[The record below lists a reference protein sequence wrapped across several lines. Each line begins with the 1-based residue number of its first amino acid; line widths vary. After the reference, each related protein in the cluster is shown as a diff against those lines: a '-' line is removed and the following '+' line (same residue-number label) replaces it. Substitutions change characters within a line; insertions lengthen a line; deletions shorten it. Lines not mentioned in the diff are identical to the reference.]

1 MSDAQ
6 RRPTATAPA
15 PITHVAIRVDG
26 VVWSLP
32 KPFRHHNIVRLVCDL
47 TGATHVDC
55 SETRG
60 DQGFLDANGVYLD
73 RVTAL
78 ARALALKQVKDE
90 NDIRAGML
98 FSEDL
103 W

>member
-1 MSDAQ
+1 M
-6 RRPTATAPA
+6 
-15 PITHVAIRVDG
+15 
-26 VVWSLP
+26 
-32 KPFRHHNIVRLVCDL
+32 RLVCDL
-47 TGATHVDC
+47 TGAMHVDC
-55 SETRG
+55 SESRG

-90 NDIRAGML
+90 SDIRAGML